1 MKKINLIIAI
11 ILLSISISFANEAYQ
26 AAMLK
31 EIKTMNQAGPA
42 TELQK
47 SANAFGRIAQMNPVE
62 WLPHYYAGLALVN
75 ASFRVQ
81 GGMTEKDNLLEEAK
95 KHVEKAAAISPN
107 NSEIVALDG
116 YITMAEL
123 AADPASRGQHLSP
136 LAMQKFGKAVELNR
150 KNPRAIMMLGQME
163 LGMAEFFGTG
173 PEKGCGLINASL
185 ELFEKEASNH
195 DAGNLNPHWGKEMAE
210 QVKTKCK

>member
-1 MKKINLIIAI
+1 MKKINLIIAV
-11 ILLSISISFANEAYQ
+11 ILITISSSFANKAYQ

-47 SANAFGRIAQMNPVE
+47 SANAFARIAQMNPEE

-81 GGMTEKDNLLEEAK
+81 GGMIEKDNLLEEAK
-95 KHVEKAAAISPN
+95 KHVEKATAISPN

-136 LAMQKFGKAVELNR
+136 LAMQKFGKAVDLNR

-163 LGMAEFFGTG
+163 LGMAEFFGKG

-185 ELFEKEASNH
+185 ELFEKELKDLEDN
-195 DAGNLNPHWGKEMAE
+195 DINPSWGKNMAE
-210 QVKTKCK
+210 QMKGKCE

>member
-1 MKKINLIIAI
+1 MKKINSIIVILI
-11 ILLSISISFANEAYQ
+11 LSISFSFANKEYQ

-31 EIKTMNQAGPA
+31 EIQVMNQAGPA
-42 TELQK
+42 SDLQK
-47 SANAFGRIAQMNPVE
+47 SANSFARIAQMNPEE
-62 WLPHYYAGLALVN
+62 WLPHYYAGLALAN

-81 GGMTEKDNLLEEAK
+81 GELAEKDNLLEEAK
-95 KHVEKAAAISPN
+95 KHIEKATALSPS

-136 LAMQKFGKAVELNR
+136 LAMQKFGKAVDLNR

-173 PEKGCGLINASL
+173 PAKGCGLITASL
-185 ELFEKEASNH
+185 ELFDKEAE
-195 DAGNLNPHWGKEMAE
+195 AKNPNEIFPSWGKEMAE
-210 QVKTKCK
+210 QIKIKCN